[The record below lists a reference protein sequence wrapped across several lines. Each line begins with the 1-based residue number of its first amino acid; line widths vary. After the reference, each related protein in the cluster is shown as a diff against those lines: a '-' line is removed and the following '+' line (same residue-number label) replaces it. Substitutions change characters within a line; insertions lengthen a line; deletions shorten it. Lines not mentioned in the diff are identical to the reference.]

1 MAVDTIAH
9 VQKAVFAGLRSAPQL
24 CAFLSSTYS
33 TLTVT
38 LAAYDSDERRVLQWG
53 ELLAHLLN
61 HRNPYATVE
70 LLPGPSVSNW
80 PLTREAV
87 RSELLAGDAP
97 TFTFST
103 LCYCSAHLKDVG
115 GHCALSVGMQPSAVS
130 CQLRGHKKY
139 RGELLLSFSAAVC
152 ALVKKK

>member
-1 MAVDTIAH
+1 MHHKSAFVLKYRHTLILYAPAGTAASTRSTKAAAPVVDTIAH

-38 LAAYDSDERRVLQWG
+38 LAAYDSDERRVLQWS

-80 PLTREAV
+80 PLTREAL
-87 RSELLAGDAP
+87 RSELLAGDN
-97 TFTFST
+97 
-103 LCYCSAHLKDVG
+103 LK
-115 GHCALSVGMQPSAVS
+115 
-130 CQLRGHKKY
+130 KNK
-139 RGELLLSFSAAVC
+139 
-152 ALVKKK
+152 

>member
-1 MAVDTIAH
+1 VDTIAH

-38 LAAYDSDERRVLQWG
+38 LAAYDSDERRVLQWS

-70 LLPGPSVSNW
+70 LLPGPSVSAW

-87 RSELLAGDAP
+87 RSELLAGNSLCIS
-97 TFTFST
+97 TFVIIPQ
-103 LCYCSAHLKDVG
+103 ALKYLEV
-115 GHCALSVGMQPSAVS
+115 
-130 CQLRGHKKY
+130 
-139 RGELLLSFSAAVC
+139 
-152 ALVKKK
+152 